1 MKENLRVLKPYLRG
15 LPLIIIAMIISVLLA
30 KVYLNYTTPMYESTA
45 KLKLEELDEGVPSVN
60 LFKELE
66 VFSSANKIMAEI
78 EVLKSQTLLEKV
90 IDELDFNVVIYR
102 VGKIKS
108 VELYKNSPFILK
120 YFNLSEDA
128 FDKAFDLY
136 ILNNQQYELILP
148 NKKKIKGELG
158 DILNTTYGTFVI
170 SLNDYY
176 IESNPG
182 LKVVDHYRYSVNSPQ
197 KTFQNI
203 NKNLNITPIEKD
215 VPVLRITY
223 KNSNPE
229 KASEIVNKV
238 AQTYIAEYIEM
249 KYRSAHMTVEFL
261 DGQINNTL
269 KKISNSENEIQSYRD
284 KRRITNIIQETETD
298 LRKVSE
304 MKIQQTNLKMS
315 LQAIK
320 ELESYVKNP
329 KSNFLDLAPNFEAF
343 TDLLSTE
350 IIKKI
355 KDLQSQK
362 KDLLLIYTHND
373 ERIKVIDYKIDDL
386 KRYLIESITNTR
398 RNLDSKYKNLK
409 GDISEA
415 EQAFIGVPEK
425 ERVLNDLNREFNIY
439 QQTYNFLNEKKIE
452 AEIAAAA
459 KMAFHKIIS
468 PGEVPLDPV
477 SPNRTII
484 IIVSAILGM
493 FASVLFIF
501 IVHQLKAKVNDVH
514 TIETNSTIPIALLT
528 PKLKREDDKMKH
540 FLKEAIQLEVKGL
553 VKPNSI
559 ITISSFRLIAGS
571 VYNAL
576 YLAKAF
582 VKQERK
588 VLLLDVADALEL
600 NPNSDTNE
608 YFMYHEIEI
617 RNLTNPRYN
626 AFTKDKMNDLFQ
638 DLRSKYDVIIVIN
651 EPLDIETKA
660 KSIMSLSDVNL
671 IVLDARL
678 SPKKRI
684 FETELMKEEY
694 NFPEMYF
701 VLNRYNYNPSLL
713 KEFNFYIKD
722 KSFFKFIGLNKLL
735 NRYVK

>member
-1 MKENLRVLKPYLRG
+1 MKENLRVLRPYLRG
-15 LPLIIIAMIISVLLA
+15 LPLIIIAMIISVFMA
-30 KVYLNYTTPMYESTA
+30 KIYLNYTTPMYESTA

-108 VELYKNSPFILK
+108 VELYKNSPFLLK

-128 FDKAFDLY
+128 YDKAFDLY
-136 ILNNQQYELILP
+136 ILNNQNFEIILP
-148 NKKKIKGELG
+148 NKKKLKGELG
-158 DILNTTYGTFVI
+158 DILNTSYGTFVI
-170 SLNDYY
+170 TLNDYY

-182 LKVVDHYRYSVNSPQ
+182 LKVVDHYRFSVNSPQ

-229 KASEIVNKV
+229 KASEIVNKI

-320 ELESYVKNP
+320 ELENYVKNP

-373 ERIKVIDYKIDDL
+373 ERVKVIDYKIEDL
-386 KRYLIESITNTR
+386 KAYLIESITNTR
-398 RNLDSKYKNLK
+398 RNLSSKYKNLK

-484 IIVSAILGM
+484 IIVAAILGM
-493 FASVLFIF
+493 FGSVLFIF
-501 IVHQLKAKVNDVH
+501 IVHQLKAKVNDVY

-553 VKPNSI
+553 LNKKSI
-559 ITISSFRLIAGS
+559 ITISSFRLVAGS

-576 YLAKAF
+576 YLAKALI
-582 VKQERK
+582 KQERK

-600 NPNSDTNE
+600 NPESDFKE
-608 YFMYHEIEI
+608 SYIYQELEI
-617 RNLTNPRYN
+617 RNLTNPKYN
-626 AFTKDKMNDLFQ
+626 AYTQDKMNQLFN
-638 DLRSKYDVIIVIN
+638 DLRAAYDIVLVIN
-651 EPLDIETKA
+651 EPLDIETKG
-660 KSIMSLSDVNL
+660 KSIMNLSDVNL

-684 FETELMKEEY
+684 FETELLKEEY
-694 NFPEMYF
+694 NFPQMYF

-713 KEFNFYIKD
+713 KELNFYVKD

-735 NRYVK
+735 NKYVK

>member
-1 MKENLRVLKPYLRG
+1 MKENFRILRPYLRG
-15 LPLIIIAMIISVLLA
+15 LPLIIGAMVISVFIA
-30 KVYLNYTTPMYESTA
+30 KVYLNYTTPMYESTS

-66 VFSSANKIMAEI
+66 VFSSANKILAEI
-78 EVLKSQTLLEKV
+78 EVIKSQTLLEKV
-90 IDELDFNVVIYR
+90 IDDLDFNVLIQR

-120 YFNLSEDA
+120 YFNLTDDA
-128 FDKAFDLY
+128 FDKPFDLY
-136 ILNNQQYELILP
+136 INNNQYFDLVLP
-148 NKKKIKGELG
+148 NKRKIKGELG
-158 DILNTTYGTFVI
+158 NIVRTSYGTFVI
-170 SLNDYY
+170 SLNENF
-176 IESNPG
+176 IENTPG
-182 LKVVDHYRYSVNSPQ
+182 LKVIDHYRFNINSPQ

-203 NKNLNITPIEKD
+203 YKNLNVTPIEKD

-229 KASEIVNKV
+229 KASEIVNKI
-238 AQTYIAEYIEM
+238 AQTYIAQYIET
-249 KYRSAHMTVEFL
+249 KYKSAYITVEFL
-261 DGQINNTL
+261 EGQINKTL
-269 KKISNSENEIQSYRD
+269 KKITHSENDIQNYRD
-284 KRRITNIIQETETD
+284 ERRITNIIQETETD

-315 LQAIK
+315 LNAIK
-320 ELESYVKNP
+320 ELEQYVKDP

-362 KDLLLIYTHND
+362 KDLLLVYTNKD
-373 ERIKVIDYKIDDL
+373 ERVKVIDYKIDDL
-386 KRYLIESITNTR
+386 KRYLVESITNTR
-398 RNLDSKYKNLK
+398 RNLDSKFKNLN
-409 GDISEA
+409 GDIKEA
-415 EQAFIGVPEK
+415 EKVFLTVPEK
-425 ERVLNDLNREFNIY
+425 ERVLTDLNREFNIY

-459 KMAFHKIIS
+459 KMAFHKILS
-468 PGEVPLDPV
+468 PGEIPLDPV
-477 SPNRTII
+477 SPNKTII
-484 IIVSAILGM
+484 IIVGAILGM
-493 FASVLFIF
+493 FSSILFIF
-501 IVHQLKAKVNDVH
+501 IIHQLKAKVNDAH

-553 VKPNSI
+553 LNKNSI
-559 ITISSFRLIAGS
+559 ITFTSFRLVAGS

-576 YLAKAF
+576 YLAKALML
-582 VKQERK
+582 QNRN
-588 VLLLDVADALEL
+588 VLLLDISDSLEL

-608 YFMYHEIEI
+608 YFIYQELEI
-617 RNLTNPRYN
+617 RNLTHQRYN
-626 AFTKDKMNDLFQ
+626 AYTMDKMKELFD

-651 EPLDIETKA
+651 EPLDTETKG

-671 IVLDARL
+671 IVLDSRL

-684 FETELMKEEY
+684 FETELLKEEY
-694 NFPEMYF
+694 KFPEMYF

-735 NRYVK
+735 NKYVK